1 MFSEIWML
9 VNTEERE
16 RRKQSRNAGNEA
28 SGKLIQE
35 KNQDHLSDHELLR
48 DKDPESHGEK
58 PRQDQ
63 ENHQEEH
70 HLNLNASQEILLSR
84 RSFLEQHLMSGN
96 QITDFSSSINNSEE
110 HSQIGVINQDF
121 IPSRRSADNLDTY
134 ENVTKEHEVITSKD
148 PVHKTLLDFVK
159 ANDSEAVER

>member
-1 MFSEIWML
+1 ML

-16 RRKQSRNAGNEA
+16 RRKQSRNTGNEA

-35 KNQDHLSDHELLR
+35 KDHLDDHELLR

-58 PRQDQ
+58 PQQDQ
-63 ENHQEEH
+63 ESHQEER
-70 HLNLNASQEILLSR
+70 HLNFNASQEILLSR
-84 RSFLEQHLMSGN
+84 RSFLEQHLLSGN
-96 QITDFSSSINNSEE
+96 PITDFSSSINNSEE
-110 HSQIGVINQDF
+110 HLQIGAINGDLHR
-121 IPSRRSADNLDTY
+121 SRRSADNLDTY
-134 ENVTKEHEVITSKD
+134 ENVTKEHERITPRD